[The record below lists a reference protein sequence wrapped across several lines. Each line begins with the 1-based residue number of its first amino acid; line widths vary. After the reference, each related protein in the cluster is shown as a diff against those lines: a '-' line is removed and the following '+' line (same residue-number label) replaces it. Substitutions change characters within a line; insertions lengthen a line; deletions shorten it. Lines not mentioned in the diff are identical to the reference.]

1 MKNLHEVTRFFL
13 LSLGLIVLPVLAESL
28 QLDSPDGQMQLV
40 FEVEEGFA
48 SYSMTRRG
56 ESVIKPSRLGLQ
68 FRDGPPL
75 DRGFSITSTARFEHD
90 DHWQQPWGE
99 CEWVRDRHKEL
110 RVGLE
115 NEAGRNM
122 VLAFRIFNDGLG
134 FRYELPEQKN
144 LVDFAIMN
152 EITEFNLANDAMA
165 WWIPAMDAERYE
177 YLYRNNPV
185 NEIAKA
191 HTPLTLESES
201 GLFLSV
207 HEAALT
213 DYASMTLE
221 PAGDH
226 KLKCQLVPWASGV
239 KVIGKTPFKSPWRSI
254 QIGETPGELL
264 ESKLI
269 LNLNEPSKIE
279 DTSWIQPGKY
289 VGIWWGMHI
298 GTYTWGSG
306 PKHGATTENAKDYIN
321 FAAEN
326 GFAGVLIEGWN
337 LGWDGDW
344 WGNGGNFEFTQAH
357 PDMDYEEVCRYAAE
371 KGVRIIGH
379 HENGADIDNYESQME
394 AAFAYCQELGINA
407 VKSGYVGRKCQ
418 GEWHHGQFMVR
429 HYRKVVELA
438 AKYGVMLD
446 VHEPIKDT
454 GIRRTWP
461 NMLTREGA
469 RGQEYNAW
477 SGDGGNPP
485 EHETILPFTRMLSG
499 PFDFTPGIFRLLFPE
514 LRERN
519 RVNTT
524 LAKQLALYVVLYSPM
539 QMAADLPENYANKPH
554 FQFIRDVPCDWSQ
567 TQVLNGEI
575 GEYVTIARKDRA
587 SEDWFLGAVSDE
599 NAREFS
605 IPLDFL
611 DPEIRY
617 MVTMYQDGPEAH
629 WKDNPYDIRIAVRV
643 LNSGNTLKLKLAAG
657 GGFAA
662 RFHPLP
668 E

>member
-1 MKNLHEVTRFFL
+1 
-13 LSLGLIVLPVLAESL
+13 
-28 QLDSPDGQMQLV
+28 
-40 FEVEEGFA
+40 
-48 SYSMTRRG
+48 
-56 ESVIKPSRLGLQ
+56 
-68 FRDGPPL
+68 
-75 DRGFSITSTARFEHD
+75 
-90 DHWQQPWGE
+90 
-99 CEWVRDRHKEL
+99 
-110 RVGLE
+110 
-115 NEAGRNM
+115 
-122 VLAFRIFNDGLG
+122 
-134 FRYELPEQKN
+134 
-144 LVDFAIMN
+144 
-152 EITEFNLANDAMA
+152 
-165 WWIPAMDAERYE
+165 MDAERYE

>member
-1 MKNLHEVTRFFL
+1 MRLESPSQRLALELELVDGSAL
-13 LSLGLIVLPVLAESL
+13 YSLSYEDRLIIS
-28 QLDSPDGQMQLV
+28 
-40 FEVEEGFA
+40 
-48 SYSMTRRG
+48 
-56 ESVIKPSRLGLQ
+56 PSRLGFQ
-68 FRDGPPL
+68 FRDDPPL
-75 DRGFSITSTARFEHD
+75 DRALSVTSVSRLEKD
-90 DHWQQPWGE
+90 ELWKQPWGE
-99 CEWVRDRHKEL
+99 CEWVRDLHNEL
-110 RVGLE
+110 RVELKDTD
-115 NEAGRNM
+115 ARR
-122 VLAFRIFNDGLG
+122 LILTFRLFNDGLG

-152 EITEFNLANDAMA
+152 EITEFNLAHDAMA

-185 NEIAKA
+185 NDIAKA

-201 GLFLSV
+201 GLFLSI

-239 KVIGKTPFKSPWRSI
+239 KVIGKTPFKSPWRTI
-254 QIGETPGELL
+254 QVGQTPGELL
-264 ESKLI
+264 ESNLI

-279 DTSWIQPGKY
+279 DSSWIEPGKY

-407 VKSGYVGRKCQ
+407 VKTGYVGRKCQ

-461 NMLTREGA
+461 NMMTREGA

-539 QMAADLPENYANKPH
+539 QMAADLPENYVNQPP
-554 FQFIRDVPCDWSQ
+554 FQFIRDVPCDWAQ
-567 TQVLNGEI
+567 TRVLGGEI

-599 NAREFS
+599 KAREFS

-611 DPEIRY
+611 DPELRY

-629 WKDNPYDIRIAVRV
+629 WEHNPYDIRIAVRV

>member
-1 MKNLHEVTRFFL
+1 MSSPNGQLRLCFELDEGLARY
-13 LSLGLIVLPVLAESL
+13 SLEKRGAPLISL
-28 QLDSPDGQMQLV
+28 
-40 FEVEEGFA
+40 
-48 SYSMTRRG
+48 
-56 ESVIKPSRLGLQ
+56 SRLGFQ
-68 FRDGPPL
+68 FRDAPPL
-75 DRGFSITSTARFEHD
+75 DRGLSVKSVSRLEHD
-90 DHWQQPWGE
+90 ELWKQPWGE
-99 CEWVRDRHKEL
+99 CEWVRDLHNEL
-110 RVGLE
+110 RVELE
-115 NEAGRNM
+115 DRDARRLIL
-122 VLAFRIFNDGLG
+122 VFRLFNDGLG
-134 FRYELPEQKN
+134 FRYELPEQKG
-144 LVDFAIMN
+144 LADFAIMN
-152 EITEFNLANDAMA
+152 EITEFNLAKDAIA

-191 HTPLTLESES
+191 HTPLTLESEN
-201 GLFLSV
+201 GLYLSI

-213 DYASMTLE
+213 DYASMALE
-221 PAGDH
+221 PAGDY
-226 KLKCQLVPWASGV
+226 KLKCQLIPWASGV
-239 KVIGKTPFKSPWRSI
+239 KVIGKTPFKSPWRTI
-254 QIGETPGELL
+254 QVAETPGELL
-264 ESKLI
+264 ESNMI
-269 LNLNEPSKIE
+269 LNLNEPSKVE
-279 DTSWIQPGKY
+279 DTSWIEPGKY

-298 GTYTWGSG
+298 GTHTWGSG

-344 WGNGGNFEFTQAH
+344 WGNGGNFEFTKPH

-394 AAFAYCQELGINA
+394 AAFAYCQQLGIKA
-407 VKSGYVGRKCQ
+407 VKTGYVGRKCQ

-461 NMLTREGA
+461 NMMTREGA

-485 EHETILPFTRMLSG
+485 DHETILPFTRMLSG

-539 QMAADLPENYANKPH
+539 QMAADLPENYAMQPP

-567 TQVLNGEI
+567 TRVLNGEI
-575 GEYVTIARKDRA
+575 GDFVTIARKDRA

-605 IPLDFL
+605 ISLDFL
-611 DPEIRY
+611 DPELRY
-617 MVTMYQDGPEAH
+617 MATIYQDGPEAD
-629 WKDNPYDIRIAVRV
+629 WEDNPYDIRIAVRV
-643 LNSGNTLKLKLAAG
+643 VNSGNTLKLNLAAG
-657 GGFAA
+657 GGYAA